1 VENYYHYNKN
11 LKQFARKLRNN
22 STKAEILLWKNLL
35 RAKNFHGFAFLRQRP
50 VGNYIA
56 DFMCKE
62 LKLIIEV
69 DGFSHQF
76 SYEKDS
82 KKDTELNALGFQVLR
97 ISDEE
102 VIYDLENV
110 IFRLEGFIK
119 EQGYNLE

>member
-1 VENYYHYNKN
+1 MRNNYHYNKN
-11 LKQFARKLRNN
+11 LKDYAKKLRNN

-35 RAKNFHGFAFLRQRP
+35 RAKQFHGFAFLRQRP
-50 VGNYIA
+50 IGNYIA

-76 SYEKDS
+76 SYEKDLL
-82 KKDTELNALGFQVLR
+82 KDKELNKLGFNVIR

-102 VIYDLENV
+102 VIYDIENT
-110 IFRLEGFIK
+110 ILRLEGLIK
-119 EQGYNLE
+119 ELGFKLD